1 MKSPPSKYNS
11 SYIDDIKKQLNDLK
25 YPKQLNVQEK
35 SECYNLY
42 VDMNQKSSNLQ
53 DLGIKAETQSGLSTS
68 IDNYSRIVQSS
79 IDLYNKTCN

>member
-1 MKSPPSKYNS
+1 
-11 SYIDDIKKQLNDLK
+11 
-25 YPKQLNVQEK
+25 
-35 SECYNLY
+35 
-42 VDMNQKSSNLQ
+42 MNQKSSNLQ